1 MKPKRLLIPLLLLGV
16 LASAQATTGSQY
28 IGAGLA
34 IGLAGLG
41 AGVGVGIAGAAAISA
56 LVERPE
62 RLALYL
68 IFVALA
74 EAIAIYGLLISFI
87 LLSIK

>member
-1 MKPKRLLIPLLLLGV
+1 MKLRYITYLLLLSAV
-16 LASAQATTGSQY
+16 ALAQSTNPGNQY

-34 IGLAGLG
+34 VGLAGLG
-41 AGVGVGIAGAAAISA
+41 AGIGVGIAGAAAISA
-56 LVERPE
+56 LVEKPQE
-62 RLALYL
+62 RVWYL

-87 LLSIK
+87 LAAK